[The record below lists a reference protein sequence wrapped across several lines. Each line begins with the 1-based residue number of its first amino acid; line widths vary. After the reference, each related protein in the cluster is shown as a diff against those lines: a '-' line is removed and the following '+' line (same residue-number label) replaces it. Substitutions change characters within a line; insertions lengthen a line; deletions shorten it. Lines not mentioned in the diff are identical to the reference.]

1 MLARRLSVASPRL
14 RQHRPELPVELD
26 DLVAKLMAPDP
37 DRRFPSAAA
46 AAAALVPF
54 LRWKPEQLAGKSNPD
69 LRRPRVLIV
78 DDDPDV
84 RVYIRSLLEPEH
96 HCTDAS
102 DGDEG
107 LAVVESQSFDL
118 VLVDQEM
125 PKLDGA
131 KLIAKMMQSAGGP
144 GPMVLYMSGRVPTE
158 SLGGLLLAGADD
170 FIRKPFNPPE
180 LLSRVRG
187 LLNRRLSNSQ
197 LTGGKAPSSAG
208 DTNPT
213 SDATASEPVGLL
225 ALGYCRMLEEVGLIG
240 RGYHARL
247 PQYIR
252 ALAVSVRGSG
262 EYARLSDPAFVS
274 LLALAA
280 PAHDI
285 GLFAVPADI
294 LLKPGRLDDNERL
307 AVQTHAA
314 VGAQVLAGLKAVYPD
329 TLGLGLAA
337 EAAHFH
343 HERWDGNG
351 YPDGL
356 KEEAI
361 PIAARVV
368 GLVSVYDA
376 LRNRRP
382 FRPALSHPRAVRVI
396 VAESP
401 GHFDPLLISA
411 FTSAADQFDRIF
423 QSAVR

>member
-1 MLARRLSVASPRL
+1 
-14 RQHRPELPVELD
+14 
-26 DLVAKLMAPDP
+26 
-37 DRRFPSAAA
+37 
-46 AAAALVPF
+46 
-54 LRWKPEQLAGKSNPD
+54 
-69 LRRPRVLIV
+69 
-78 DDDPDV
+78 
-84 RVYIRSLLEPEH
+84 
-96 HCTDAS
+96 
-102 DGDEG
+102 
-107 LAVVESQSFDL
+107 VVESQSFDL

-125 PKLDGA
+125 PGLDGA
-131 KLIAKMMQSAGGP
+131 RLIAKMMQSASGP

-187 LLNRRLSNSQ
+187 LLNRRSSNSQ
-197 LTGGKAPSSAG
+197 LTSGKASSSASDLARDNNPSG
-208 DTNPT
+208 D
-213 SDATASEPVGLL
+213 AVASEPVGLL
-225 ALGYCRMLEEVGLIG
+225 ALGHCRMLEEVGLIG

-262 EYARLSDPAFVS
+262 QYARLSDPAFVS
-274 LLALAA
+274 LLGLAA
-280 PAHDI
+280 PAHDV

-307 AVQTHAA
+307 AVQTHSA
-314 VGAQVLAGLKAVYPD
+314 VGAQLLAGLNAVYPD
-329 TLGLGLAA
+329 TLGLGLAT
-337 EAAHFH
+337 EVAHFH

-401 GHFDPLLISA
+401 GQFDPHLVSA
-411 FTSAADQFDRIF
+411 FSSAADQFDRIF
-423 QSAVR
+423 QSAAR